1 MEIKVPIPWDQIQP
15 QHIVPAV
22 EHHIK
27 VAEGR
32 RLALAKSAGTR
43 TWANTITARDLIA
56 EDLSRA
62 FSLAAHLQSV
72 ISSPELRKQFN
83 AAQPLV
89 GRFQCALSLDPAIYV
104 KVKAY
109 AATAEAKAL
118 TGAKQRYLQVILDDY
133 RRSGPS
139 LAPEKRARVLEL
151 RQELSRLSTQFAQNA
166 LDSANS
172 FQLIV
177 PDEAEL
183 AGLPAPA
190 KLAAAASAKA
200 KGREGGFRLTLQAP
214 SYGPVMAY
222 AEDAALREKLY
233 RAQTTIAS

>member
-1 MEIKVPIPWDQIQP
+1 M
-15 QHIVPAV
+15 
-22 EHHIK
+22 
-27 VAEGR
+27 
-32 RLALAKSAGTR
+32 
-43 TWANTITARDLIA
+43 
-56 EDLSRA
+56 
-62 FSLAAHLQSV
+62 QSV

-133 RRSGPS
+133 RRSGLT